1 MSQTREE
8 AISACHECHI
18 ACQEALAYHGDEKG
32 GSQLSHQHIKRMM
45 AAIELTRTTADM
57 MVIRAPLVDQLCE
70 LTARVLEQCATSC
83 DAIHLDAMKRCASA
97 CQRCIKALYEESNHI
112 KQAA

>member
-1 MSQTREE
+1 MSHTRED
-8 AISACHECHI
+8 AIAACHECHI

-32 GSQLSHQHIKRMM
+32 GTQLSHQHIKRLM
-45 AAIELTRTTADM
+45 AAIALTQTTADM
-57 MVIRAPLVDQLCE
+57 LVIRAPLIDQLCE

-83 DAIHLDAMKRCASA
+83 DAIHIDAMRRATSA
-97 CQRCIKALYEESNHI
+97 CQRCIHALYEASNHI

>member
-1 MSQTREE
+1 MDTRTA
-8 AISACHECHI
+8 AITACQECHV

-32 GSQLSHQHIKRMM
+32 GTQLSHQHIKRLM
-45 AAIELTRTTADM
+45 AAIELCQTTANM
-57 MVIRAPLVDQLCE
+57 LIIRAPLMDQFCE

-83 DAIHLDAMKRCASA
+83 DAIHIEAMKRATAS
-97 CQRCIKALYEESNHI
+97 CQRCIHALYEASNHI